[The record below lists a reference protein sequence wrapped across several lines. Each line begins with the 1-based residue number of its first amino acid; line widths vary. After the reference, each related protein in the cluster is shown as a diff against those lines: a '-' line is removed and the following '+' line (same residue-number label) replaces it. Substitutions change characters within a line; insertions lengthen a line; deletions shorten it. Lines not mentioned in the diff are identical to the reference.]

1 VIGNILGI
9 CNGWSHQTHMI
20 SIGCISD
27 YPTNESS
34 LYGSASLSEIR
45 KWLLYSSLDL
55 RYKQVCMYGLHLL
68 DIVLTILN
76 KVVHK
81 GLFSESVVKYD
92 D

>member
-1 VIGNILGI
+1 
-9 CNGWSHQTHMI
+9 MI

-27 YPTNESS
+27 YPTNEFS
-34 LYGSASLSEIR
+34 LYGSASSSEIR
-45 KWLLYSSLDL
+45 KWLLYLSLDL
-55 RYKQVCMYGLHLL
+55 RYKQVSMYGLHLL